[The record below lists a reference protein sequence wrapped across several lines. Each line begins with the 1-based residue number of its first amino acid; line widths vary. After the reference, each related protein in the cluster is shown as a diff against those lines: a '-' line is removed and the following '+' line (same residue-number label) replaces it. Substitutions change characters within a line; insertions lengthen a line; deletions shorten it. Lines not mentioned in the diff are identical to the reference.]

1 MKSLSNCSLRNS
13 LECALE
19 FFTSLGSLSL
29 SPEKCTLLRMPS
41 TDSLFSSGPHPAS
54 CDHDEKK
61 NHLALYILLFFDF
74 SLFSFRWVCVLSYVC
89 QRRQAQDSAK
99 PANAHFNDSW
109 TLSQSASEKPFPA
122 KTEDKGKSLNT
133 KATQVQTPDFAV
145 TGVILKIDFS
155 LIEKSM
161 RVLNVWLM
169 IVQVYAIAHI
179 AVNVGYQIL
188 ILLI

>member
-1 MKSLSNCSLRNS
+1 MKSLSNCSLRNP
-13 LECALE
+13 LICALE

-29 SPEKCTLLRMPS
+29 SLRKNALSWECHLL
-41 TDSLFSSGPHPAS
+41 TLFSSGPHPAS

-61 NHLALYILLFFDF
+61 SHLASLHPFIILLLFIFFP
-74 SLFSFRWVCVLSYVC
+74 WVRVLSYVC

-99 PANAHFNDSW
+99 PANAHFDDSW
-109 TLSQSASEKPFPA
+109 TLSQSATSEKPFPA

-155 LIEKSM
+155 LIENSM
-161 RVLNVWLM
+161 RVLNMWLM

-179 AVNVGYQIL
+179 AVNCN

>member
-1 MKSLSNCSLRNS
+1 MLSC
-13 LECALE
+13 
-19 FFTSLGSLSL
+19 
-29 SPEKCTLLRMPS
+29 
-41 TDSLFSSGPHPAS
+41 
-54 CDHDEKK
+54 
-61 NHLALYILLFFDF
+61 
-74 SLFSFRWVCVLSYVC
+74 VC

-109 TLSQSASEKPFPA
+109 TLSQSATSEKPFSA
-122 KTEDKGKSLNT
+122 KDDKRESFKH
-133 KATQVQTPDFAV
+133 KATQVQTPDFAE

-155 LIEKSM
+155 LIENSM
-161 RVLNVWLM
+161 RGLNLWLM